1 MLGFYIFGICMHYM
15 ITDINYV
22 SGLKNCTYRGGS
34 LNNYTQIAYKKNV
47 LTILTSVFAKSEG
60 YWKSFPL

>member
-1 MLGFYIFGICMHYM
+1 MHYM